1 MLEKR
6 RLIVSNSR
14 CRGHHLTYSMN
25 FPTITERNQTC
36 TIEARAS
43 RLQSHSPL
51 YHPGSLQHTLSW
63 DLTIS
68 KATVLKIHEKP
79 VIVHDW
85 WLPDTCG
92 LLSRRGELE
101 VVFGKTRQ
109 LCMYVATWCEYGS
122 FSLQYTGQSPSIIQ
136 TATLGSQECWVGEGP
151 LAGVRRE
158 WSQLRCLHQS
168 LLHLVMAHL
177 SELNKQLR
185 PHKLQV
191 CPHAFVSAFVR
202 NRKAVRSWSEVG
214 ETVKVLHLY
223 RSKLTG
229 NYKSALILLPSVIML
244 VCLE

>member
-1 MLEKR
+1 MTD
-6 RLIVSNSR
+6 
-14 CRGHHLTYSMN
+14 GFLTHVGCWVGAES
-25 FPTITERNQTC
+25 
-36 TIEARAS
+36 S
-43 RLQSHSPL
+43 RLFVERQDSFACTWLHDVNMAA
-51 YHPGSLQHTLSW
+51 SLSN
-63 DLTIS
+63 I
-68 KATVLKIHEKP
+68 
-79 VIVHDW
+79 
-85 WLPDTCG
+85 
-92 LLSRRGELE
+92 
-101 VVFGKTRQ
+101 
-109 LCMYVATWCEYGS
+109 
-122 FSLQYTGQSPSIIQ
+122 QSPSIIQ
-136 TATLGSQECWVGEGP
+136 TATLGSRECWVGEGP

-229 NYKSALILLPSVIML
+229 NYESALILLPSVIML
-244 VCLE
+244 VRLE

>member
-1 MLEKR
+1 MQGPPSDIQHELSHHHRKKPNLLHRSQGEPPTKPQPF
-6 RLIVSNSR
+6 ISSR
-14 CRGHHLTYSMN
+14 VFTTHPELGSDHFQGNCSENPR
-25 FPTITERNQTC
+25 
-36 TIEARAS
+36 EACHRTWLMAS
-43 RLQSHSPL
+43 WHMWAVES
-51 YHPGSLQHTLSW
+51 G
-63 DLTIS
+63 
-68 KATVLKIHEKP
+68 
-79 VIVHDW
+79 
-85 WLPDTCG
+85 
-92 LLSRRGELE
+92 GELE

-136 TATLGSQECWVGEGP
+136 TATLGSREYWVGEGP

-177 SELNKQLR
+177 SELNKQPR

-244 VCLE
+244 VRLE

>member
-36 TIEARAS
+36 SIEARAS

-92 LLSRRGELE
+92 LLSWRGELE

-122 FSLQYTGQSPSIIQ
+122 FSLQYTVPINNSDRDPRQPRVLGGGGAISRGEKGVESAPVPPSESPSSCHGSSFRIKQ
-136 TATLGSQECWVGEGP
+136 AAATS
-151 LAGVRRE
+151 
-158 WSQLRCLHQS
+158 
-168 LLHLVMAHL
+168 
-177 SELNKQLR
+177 
-185 PHKLQV
+185 
-191 CPHAFVSAFVR
+191 
-202 NRKAVRSWSEVG
+202 
-214 ETVKVLHLY
+214 
-223 RSKLTG
+223 
-229 NYKSALILLPSVIML
+229 
-244 VCLE
+244 